1 MSPELTSSTAIKIVI
16 ANGSL
21 LEGFVT
27 KVTDLVTATES

>member
-1 MSPELTSSTAIKIVI
+1 MSLELTSSTAIKIVT